1 MTNVRK
7 EKLKAKGAVVAWTC
21 LTGDGLG
28 WLFYLKSLGDNKFS
42 LIRQGVLEEKEK
54 LSDLT
59 WIARNEKELGLLI
72 ITLTNGFKLN
82 AVKIQKYYL
91 VTYQEAIKQSR
102 KVPVLEKL
110 KCPQQLRF
118 F

>member
-1 MTNVRK
+1 MDDKRK
-7 EKLKAKGAVVAWTC
+7 SELRSKGAVVAWTC
-21 LTGDGLG
+21 ATTDGLG

-54 LSDLT
+54 LSNIT
-59 WIARNEKELGLLI
+59 WIASNEKELGLLI

-82 AVKIQKYYL
+82 TVKIQKYYL
-91 VTYQEAIKQSR
+91 VTYQEAIKQNR
-102 KVPVLEKL
+102 KVPILEKV